1 MTAPIHH
8 TSRPRHSAGHSAGD
22 PGRAAGRP
30 PEGTGKRS
38 VLQQIWRQLPFFVW
52 LIALWMLLW
61 GQFTVLAFVT
71 GLIAAVA
78 VTRVFRLPPVE
89 LSGRVNLWYGL
100 VFVLSFLGA
109 VVRGSLTV
117 AWQVL
122 DLGRQPG
129 TAIIA
134 VPLRIDD
141 DLIMT
146 HTAVTASLIPGS
158 LIVDADRDRRILYL
172 HVIGVRSEADV
183 EAQRESV
190 LAWERRIVR
199 AVGSRAQ
206 VALVI
211 GCRGRGIRGGCVVNI
226 LLIAIY
232 VVFGGRR
239 AAHAVADRRRPVDP
253 RPGGRLRRAAHPGDV
268 RARRRDGDQPPH
280 PHAAGAADH
289 RRRRGVR
296 LDLDRAVRR
305 EEGQRR
311 PMIDMDAALDA
322 TALVLILLGALLCLT
337 AAIGLLRFRDVPTR
351 LHAATKPQVL
361 GLILI
366 CLAIALSLRSWPV
379 VAFLVPVVLIQLA
392 TAPLS
397 AHMVGRQAYR
407 NGTIDERSLFV
418 DELAESKQTPPA
430 AGG

>member
-22 PGRAAGRP
+22 PARAAGRP

-78 VTRVFRLPPVE
+78 VARVFRLPPVE

-100 VFVLSFLGA
+100 VFVLTFLGA

-122 DLGRQPG
+122 DLRRQPG
-129 TAIIA
+129 SAIIA

-158 LIVDADRDRRILYL
+158 LILDADRDRRILYL

-183 EAQRESV
+183 EAQRASV

-206 VALVI
+206 LALVD
-211 GCRGRGIRGGCVVNI
+211 
-226 LLIAIY
+226 
-232 VVFGGRR
+232 
-239 AAHAVADRRRPVDP
+239 AV
-253 RPGGRLRRAAHPGDV
+253 
-268 RARRRDGDQPPH
+268 
-280 PHAAGAADH
+280 
-289 RRRRGVR
+289 
-296 LDLDRAVRR
+296 
-305 EEGQRR
+305 
-311 PMIDMDAALDA
+311 DAASEG
-322 TALVLILLGALLCLT
+322 GA
-337 AAIGLLRFRDVPTR
+337 
-351 LHAATKPQVL
+351 
-361 GLILI
+361 
-366 CLAIALSLRSWPV
+366 S
-379 VAFLVPVVLIQLA
+379 
-392 TAPLS
+392 
-397 AHMVGRQAYR
+397 
-407 NGTIDERSLFV
+407 
-418 DELAESKQTPPA
+418 
-430 AGG
+430 